1 MGEAKF
7 GDNPSLLLFRNV
19 GKGVI
24 FSRKCGI
31 LGYNIKKGYLP
42 ADFFFIHGFNV
53 SCDKCFNTH
62 MKHIKKFL
70 VVSNDKR
77 TGRLETC

>member
-1 MGEAKF
+1 MATIPQYFYQEMLVKKLF
-7 GDNPSLLLFRNV
+7 SPKNVVLLVN
-19 GKGVI
+19 
-24 FSRKCGI
+24 
-31 LGYNIKKGYLP
+31 NIKKGYLP
-42 ADFFFIHGFNV
+42 ADFFLIHGFNV
-53 SCDKCFNTH
+53 SCDKCLNTH